1 MRLPLGLLPIVAAA
15 RKPSV
20 LVLLGDDIGW
30 GDVSY
35 NGGAAVTR
43 NIDAW
48 AAAPGSITFQDAHSG
63 GTVCS
68 PTRATILTGRNHFRD
83 CVDYVYD
90 CSDPT
95 ECDPGFPFAQT
106 GTFTIADAAKA
117 AGHRSFFAG
126 KWHLGSFY
134 ADAPYPSSPLVHGF
148 DRMHATLEVAPTATT
163 NCMCSAAWNASCEFG
178 HDGGPEHC
186 TGGFAAGG
194 PDGCCFNYW
203 FEDNRSEHGVGNMT
217 RPSHAIDAVEV
228 QQSLSAFLKTVDD
241 DAGFVAQLSFHNCHI
256 PFVGAAATV
265 AACRDGDG
273 CLPENRQGQPKTNYS
288 AAQLD
293 FYACLLELDAAV
305 GAVLRD
311 LRDFKRYD
319 DTLVY
324 FTTDNGPEGDRPR
337 GTHIFNP
344 TSTVSTRV
352 ALDSSQNR
360 PNRLLTPKP
369 VVELPLRQ
377 LRADRVLRRGPL
389 CHVAGRRGAAP
400 RAEARPLRGGAPR
413 AHGGVVARGRRRRQP
428 RLLGNSRNNRSAADG
443 ARRARRVA
451 ARGAG
456 GLAAGRPVARAAL
469 PRRGGLAGAPRDGAR
484 VPRLAA
490 EQRPG
495 LRVPRRVREARRR
508 VDVVRRLPA
517 AHALRP
523 RRRPRGTARPR
534 GPLPGPRR
542 RAPGELLRLGR
553 VRDAVPRRRE
563 RMPGRRALLE
573 RAPGRPP
580 RLGGRLRPRASYLG
594 GGGGR
599 GAQ

>member
-35 NGGAAVTR
+35 NGGAALTR
-43 NIDAW
+43 HIDAW
-48 AAAPGSITFQDAHSG
+48 AAAPGSITFQDAHGG

-106 GTFTIADAAKA
+106 GTFTIADAARA

-203 FEDNRSEHGVGNMT
+203 FEDARSEHGVGNMT

-324 FTTDNGPEGDRPR
+324 FTTDNGPEGDGPR
-337 GTHIFNP
+337 GTRIFSP
-344 TSTVSTRV
+344 TSTVSTRALMLRSENSTR
-352 ALDSSQNR
+352 ALDPSKNR

-369 VVELPLRQ
+369 VVDVHSGNCGPTGFCDADHFATWPGDAAQ
-377 LRADRVLRRGPL
+377 LRGRKRDLFEGGHRVPTVASWPAVVGDVNRVSWATVGTTDLLPTVLDVLGVSRPEAQADWPL
-389 CHVAGRRGAAP
+389 DGRSLAPLFRGAADWP
-400 RAEARPLRGGAPR
+400 APR
-413 AHGGVVARGRRRRQP
+413 ATALAFHDWPPNSGRGYAYRVGSVKLVVGSTSCDDCP
-428 RLLGNSRNNRSAADG
+428 LPMLFDLADDLEEQHDL
-443 ARRARRVA
+443 A
-451 ARGAG
+451 ARYPDLVDELQANFS
-456 GLAAGRPVARAAL
+456 AWAESVTRSRAVESEC
-469 PRRGGLAGAPRDGAR
+469 PAGAPYSNG
-484 VPRLAA
+484 
-490 EQRPG
+490 
-495 LRVPRRVREARRR
+495 
-508 VDVVRRLPA
+508 LPA
-517 AHALRP
+517 VH
-523 RRRPRGTARPR
+523 
-534 GPLPGPRR
+534 
-542 RAPGELLRLGR
+542 LGW
-553 VRDAVPRRRE
+553 A
-563 RMPGRRALLE
+563 
-573 RAPGRPP
+573 
-580 RLGGRLRPRASYLG
+580 
-594 GGGGR
+594 
-599 GAQ
+599 GA